1 MRRFFTIS
9 AVALWAVTA
18 TMCTTATAQDVTTT
32 VNGQCP
38 KETKWVYYA
47 PKGAN
52 ADKPDSVA
60 VAGGTFR
67 LSLKGDKD
75 ALMSLSLG
83 DDSNMELFNDGTPV
97 SVDFAA
103 CTMQGSELNNRFA
116 DCQRRV
122 KAITDVLMPIA
133 KRYYEL
139 RTDATIGKA
148 ERDSLMKKIIDEYGP
163 LEDQLMATTR
173 QIIAENADNLIPAA
187 YINDIAYG
195 CETAELKELLDPK
208 HPYSSHPCLA
218 PARKLLAEMEK
229 ADAVVGQQFTDLEMA
244 DTNGQMHKL
253 SDYCGKGHYVLIDF
267 WASWCGPCRA
277 EMPNVKAN
285 YEKYHDRGFEIVG
298 LSFDNKAEAWKKAIA
313 DMQLPWIHLSD
324 LKGWQSVAAST
335 YGIRGIPASLLV
347 APDGKIVARDLR
359 GEMLGKKLSE
369 IYK

>member
-1 MRRFFTIS
+1 MKNFLTIS
-9 AVALWAVTA
+9 AIALWTVTA
-18 TMCTTATAQDVTTT
+18 TMCTTATAQDMTTT
-32 VNGQCP
+32 VKGQCP
-38 KETKWVYYA
+38 KDTKWVYYA
-47 PKGAN
+47 QKGA
-52 ADKPDSVA
+52 ADSRPDSVA
-60 VAGGTFR
+60 VTDGTFQ

-75 ALMSLSLG
+75 ALMSLSLN
-83 DDSNMELFNDGTPV
+83 DTASMELFNDGTPV
-97 SVDFAA
+97 SIDFTA
-103 CTMQGSELNNRFA
+103 CTMQGSELNSRFA

-122 KAITDVLMPIA
+122 KAITDVLIPVA
-133 KRYYEL
+133 KRYHEL
-139 RTDATIGKA
+139 RTDASMSKA
-148 ERDSLMKKIIDEYGP
+148 ERDSLMKKLIDEYGP
-163 LEDQLMATTR
+163 LEEQLQTTIR
-173 QIIAENADNLIPAA
+173 QIVAENADNLIPAA
-187 YINDIAYG
+187 YINDIAYD
-195 CETAELKELLDPK
+195 CEKAELKALLAPQ

-218 PARKLLAEMEK
+218 PARKLLADMEK

-244 DTNGQMHKL
+244 DTDGHMHKL

-285 YEKYHDRGFEIVG
+285 YEKYHDKGFEIVG

-347 APDGKIVARDLR
+347 DPSGKIVARDLR
-359 GEMLGKKLSE
+359 GELLGKKLSE